1 MAVDYSNIDSIISA
15 FQKILK
21 LQTAGG
27 PPPLPTPLILIG
39 GPQRPGLSPLKIA
52 SRVIARKSEAGIP
65 VGALDSGASAPDEIM
80 IKIMVEEVI
89 RAIQEEALIS
99 VAIPPGTIVTASG
112 VNAGGPIQVFGT
124 TITLTKGYGVIQ

>member
-1 MAVDYSNIDSIISA
+1 MAVDYSNIDSIIGA

-39 GPQRPGLSPLKIA
+39 APQRPGLSPLKIA

-65 VGALDSGASAPDEIM
+65 VGALDSGAVAPDEIM
-80 IKIMVEEVI
+80 IKIMVEEII
-89 RAIQEEALIS
+89 RAIQEDSVIS
-99 VAIPPGTIVTASG
+99 VAIPPGITLTASG